1 MVKKIL
7 LGLLQ
12 GAFSG
17 GIVFFALSA
26 LHVAWTAMVTYLAVA
41 LVGAIVGAISGRP
54 VWARE
59 AKLEALLKSLAGAFI
74 ASIAMYG
81 TRKWLAGVHVNLELI
96 GSTSGPLGEVPLAAL
111 PVIGAA
117 LGFVFQIDDALGS
130 EDKTPEP
137 RLRASEPSEG
147 EAEHEAEEESS
158 ERRARRQG

>member
-17 GIVFFALSA
+17 GVIFFSLAA
-26 LHVAWTAMVTYLAVA
+26 LHVAWTAAVTYLAVA
-41 LVGAIVGAISGRP
+41 LVGAIVGAIAGKP

-59 AKLEALLKSLAGAFI
+59 AKLEALLKSLVGAFI
-74 ASIAMYG
+74 ASIALYG
-81 TRKWLAGVHVNLELI
+81 ARKWLSGVHVNLESL
-96 GSTSGPLGEVPLAAL
+96 GGNSGPIGEVPLAAL
-111 PVIGAA
+111 PVVGAA
-117 LGFVFQIDDALGS
+117 LGFVFQIDDAVGS

-137 RLRASEPSEG
+137 RLRAAEPSES
-147 EAEHEAEEESS
+147 EPEQEAEEESS